1 MNIFGLTVTE
11 FLAVLS
17 FFAGGIFGLMKYYDL
32 FMDLRRAVDDLNKT
46 IASLEQRF
54 DNHEIRLTRL
64 EEQNKTIF
72 KSIGGTKH
80 EED

>member
-54 DNHEIRLTRL
+54 DNHEICLTRL

>member
-1 MNIFGLTVTE
+1 MRIFGLTITE
-11 FLAVLS
+11 WIALLGFI
-17 FFAGGIFGLMKYYDL
+17 GGIIFGLMKYYDL
-32 FMDLRRAVDDLNKT
+32 FMDLKRAVKELNKT
-46 IASLEQRF
+46 IASLEKRF

-72 KSIGGTKH
+72 KSIGGKRH

>member
-1 MNIFGLTVTE
+1 MHIFGLTVTE

-72 KSIGGTKH
+72 KSIGGRKH
-80 EED
+80 EKD

>member
-1 MNIFGLTVTE
+1 MHIFGLTVTE

-32 FMDLRRAVDDLNKT
+32 FMDLKRAVKELNKT

-72 KSIGGTKH
+72 KSIGGRKH
-80 EED
+80 EKD